1 VGPTTDIDVELR
13 PTRRVVVLGY
23 DERELRNLVYCAL
36 TYGVNRLFW
45 VDGYVMCVE
54 VYEESFKRE
63 MEEGVFYISHV
74 CYASMP
80 EYRKLVEVERGAQ
93 LPVVN
98 ASDMAIFRA
107 VLEAVRNAG
116 PSSPPEVGLIRK
128 GGTVRPDGGE

>member
-1 VGPTTDIDVELR
+1 LGPDIDVELR
-13 PTRRVVVLGY
+13 PTRHVVVLGY

-74 CYASMP
+74 CYARFP
-80 EYRKLVEVERGAQ
+80 EYRKVIEIEKGAQ

-98 ASDMAIFRA
+98 ASDMAILRA
-107 VLEAVRNAG
+107 VLETVRNAG
-116 PSSPPEVGLIRK
+116 PPAPPEVGLISK
-128 GGTVRPDGGE
+128 GSTVGSNGGE

>member
-1 VGPTTDIDVELR
+1 LGPDIDVELR
-13 PTRRVVVLGY
+13 PTRHVVVLGY

-74 CYASMP
+74 CYARLP
-80 EYRKLVEVERGAQ
+80 EYQKVIEIEKGAQ

-98 ASDMAIFRA
+98 ASDMAILRA

-116 PSSPPEVGLIRK
+116 LPAQPEVEL
-128 GGTVRPDGGE
+128 VGEDPARSNDYC